1 MCAGA
6 TLCVECDTCGFCHVE
21 PPLYRLA
28 NGYSSAAV
36 RASRR
41 ILNAAISATLLWSV
55 AVQLSGVSA
64 SG

>member
-28 NGYSSAAV
+28 NGYSSAADKCDT
-36 RASRR
+36 RSHA
-41 ILNAAISATLLWSV
+41 
-55 AVQLSGVSA
+55 LSSPSMGGST
-64 SG
+64 

>member
-28 NGYSSAAV
+28 NGHSSAA
-36 RASRR
+36 RR
-41 ILNAAISATLLWSV
+41 VLAVTAAVTHCKI
-55 AVQLSGVSA
+55 
-64 SG
+64 